1 MRARRSYVTPRAI
14 LSARGVV
21 YFGVRTLTS
30 FVLDLERIASDLMR
44 ALRGARSQ
52 PAFSRLLGL
61 RSNVAYSWEHGRR
74 FPEVSLFLRAALTTE
89 RSVRAGLTEFF
100 ALPAEA
106 LSGRRAWS
114 PRTVT
119 ELVRGM
125 VGLSAKSG
133 LARKL
138 GVDRTTLGRWCSGKT
153 EPRLPEFLA
162 LVQVSTQ
169 RLLQFVGIF
178 APLELLPSTREVHA
192 HFMRQKRLAYEQ
204 PLSHAV
210 LRSLELEA
218 YRKLPSHSAE
228 FLAAEV
234 GLSVEEVERCIA
246 ELAAAGQAVKRG
258 RHYQV
263 AEILTIDT
271 REDPEQNRRLK
282 VFWANEA
289 LTRFEAGRAPSDTLF
304 SFNLFAVSEQGLQR
318 IRELHLAYYDEV
330 RTIIEQSETSDRV
343 VLMNL
348 ELLPLR
354 SDASSRA
361 TGN

>member
-1 MRARRSYVTPRAI
+1 
-14 LSARGVV
+14 
-21 YFGVRTLTS
+21 
-30 FVLDLERIASDLMR
+30 VLDVDRISRDLMR

-74 FPEVSLFLRAALTTE
+74 FPEVSVFLRAALTTE
-89 RSVRAGLTEFF
+89 RDVRAGLADFF
-100 ALPAEA
+100 SLPLDAFG
-106 LSGRRAWS
+106 GRRAWS

-119 ELVRGM
+119 ELVRVM
-125 VGLSAKSG
+125 VGPAAKSG
-133 LARKL
+133 LSRKL

-153 EPRLPEFLA
+153 EPRLPEFLS
-162 LVQVSTQ
+162 LVQLSTQ

-178 APLELLPSTREVHA
+178 APLDLLPSTHEVHA
-192 HFMRQKRLAYEQ
+192 HFLRQKRLAYEH

-218 YRKLPSHSAE
+218 YQALPRHSAE
-228 FLAAEV
+228 FLANEV
-234 GLSVEEVERCIA
+234 GLPVDEVERCLR

-258 RHYQV
+258 THYRV

-271 REDPEQNRRLK
+271 REDAERNRRLK
-282 VFWANEA
+282 VFWAREG
-289 LTRFEAGRAPSDTLF
+289 LTRFESGRAPPETLF
-304 SFNLFAVSEQGLQR
+304 SFNLFAVSEASFQR

-354 SDASSRA
+354 HERPAAAD
-361 TGN
+361 N